1 MITIKHNGAL
11 SSNSAI
17 GFTTVSHF
25 AFLNG
30 RELDE
35 VALSFIHALRPS
47 KVRVV
52 FGSVKCD
59 ACNWRVTI
67 CLYGVNDRRIKEI
80 TQEVE
85 VALPDDCENSDD
97 LWNRLEKLEDMNQQF
112 FIGR

>member
-1 MITIKHNGAL
+1 MTKLTDKGNLECDTIG
-11 SSNSAI
+11 STSI
-17 GFTTVSHF
+17 SHF

-52 FGSVKCD
+52 FGSVKAD

-67 CLYGVNDRRIKEI
+67 YLYSMEDRRIKEI

-85 VALPDDCENSDD
+85 VGLPDDCENSDE
-97 LWNRLEKLEDMNQQF
+97 LWARLEKQNEHCY
-112 FIGR
+112 IGR